1 MNTLALSAP
10 SSFMTKNKNIIMTA
24 LFVLFAVVMTL
35 IPDMAYAVGDD
46 MFVAGKEQIKASTG
60 KNSTLWFSM
69 TLVGLAF
76 AAVLGFTTK
85 NWFAAIGGFFIG
97 MIFLNVAAGII
108 GLA

>member
-10 SSFMTKNKNIIMTA
+10 SAFLAKNKNIITMA
-24 LFVLFAVVMTL
+24 LFALLAVAMMFV
-35 IPDMAYAVGDD
+35 PDMAYATD
-46 MFVAGKEQIKASTG
+46 MFAAGKEQIQASTG
-60 KNSTLWFSM
+60 KDSTLWFSM

-97 MIFLNVAAGII
+97 MIFMNVAAGII
-108 GLA
+108 GLS